1 MKKIKTLLLIIFTIS
16 IYSCSSA
23 PVFDKKQLPADIII
37 NKISSGYS
45 IIPQCYAMEKGLIF
59 YPGGLVEPEAYIP
72 LMAKIAKEVNIAVFI
87 KSMPLNLAVLNLNG
101 ANEIL
106 DEYNY
111 IKDWYIAG
119 HSLGGAIAASYVY
132 DNPEVFKGLILLAA
146 YPMDKK
152 PLTDVEIKILS
163 IKGSLD
169 GLVDNSEFELSKLNL
184 PKTAQFVIING
195 GNHAQFGF
203 YGEQKG
209 DNPASI
215 SREEQQR
222 ISVKKIK
229 ELIFSSS
236 I

>member
-1 MKKIKTLLLIIFTIS
+1 MKKIKILLLIIFTIS

-23 PVFDKKQLPADIII
+23 PVFDEKKLPTDVII
-37 NKISSGYS
+37 NTINGGFSV
-45 IIPQCYAMEKGLIF
+45 IPQCYTMEKGLIF

-72 LMAKIAKEVNIAVFI
+72 LMARIAKEVNIAVFI
-87 KSMPLNLAVLNLNG
+87 KSMPFNLAVLNSNG
-101 ANEIL
+101 ANKIL

-111 IKDWYIAG
+111 IKEWYIAG
-119 HSLGGAIAASYVY
+119 HSLGGAMAASYVY

-152 PLTDVEIKILS
+152 PLTDVDVKVLS
-163 IKGSLD
+163 IKGSQD
-169 GLVDNSEFELSKLNL
+169 GLVDNSEFELSKQNL

-195 GNHAQFGF
+195 GNHAQFGS

-209 DNPASI
+209 DNPATI
-215 SREEQQR
+215 SREEQQM